1 LQTPNSA
8 PANTELEGKVPD
20 GKDHASAKKAKGTS
34 GGKAGESGKA
44 VSDSGNDGASQ
55 RSVKLKFIGNFS
67 F

>member
-1 LQTPNSA
+1 
-8 PANTELEGKVPD
+8 LEGKVPD

-44 VSDSGNDGASQ
+44 ISDSGNDGASQ